1 MYMKDLERTTILV
14 FMQDKEERKDIL
26 HLQEINYAIA
36 TKYGFYTIIYKDNLT
51 QEQSCQLE
59 TERIKYY
66 ISCGYGINNKKQY
79 DIDDTKFLTN
89 TTYGGEKGFS
99 DAGKLNSQYH
109 ISPKQRMG
117 EHYDKWKEKTVQRLS
132 AQTGDKNPNY
142 HNDTLKKKLQQNP
155 QLKKIYYSRKNEQN
169 GRAVKVKLYKQDIYV
184 DTFNTIGKAC
194 EYIQQTLQLHT
205 SVTNMRS
212 NLVIR
217 SKQGKTYRG
226 YKIIVI

>member
-1 MYMKDLERTTILV
+1 
-14 FMQDKEERKDIL
+14 
-26 HLQEINYAIA
+26 
-36 TKYGFYTIIYKDNLT
+36 
-51 QEQSCQLE
+51 
-59 TERIKYY
+59 
-66 ISCGYGINNKKQY
+66 
-79 DIDDTKFLTN
+79 
-89 TTYGGEKGFS
+89 
-99 DAGKLNSQYH
+99 
-109 ISPKQRMG
+109 MG